1 MPSTAHNRLE
11 ALPAALPRTQPADPV
26 RKPIVPIRFQRASTL
41 TLGWNNILQ
50 LLSALLDPVVLVLS
64 LWATAVLAEG
74 ALTPPYLIL
83 SLVVF
88 SLTVPGTS
96 RLKLTGWYLAR
107 SIAFDWGIV
116 AALLLFFGYASG
128 YLYVFDPQPVLLW
141 LLFAPTAQFAANVAL
156 RRLSPAIL
164 ELQGEPRRVVI
175 VGVNDAGTM
184 LAHELRD
191 NPYSGSSLLG
201 FFDDRLDDRSPRP
214 RDVPRLGTLG
224 DLPKFIESERIGAIY
239 VSLPMAA
246 QPRILQ
252 LLDAL
257 GDTTVSIHFV
267 PDIFVTEL
275 VQGRLDTIG
284 SIPIVTVCE
293 SPFSGTNGIVKRV
306 SDIVFATLILIL
318 ISPLMLLIAAA
329 VKLSSPGPVIFQQ
342 RRYGLNG
349 EEILVSKFRSMTVC
363 EDGGD
368 IRQAQRGDKRITP
381 LGAFLRRTSLDEL
394 PQFFDVLQG
403 QMSIVGPRPHA
414 VAHNELYRKVIKGYM
429 IRHKVKPGITGWAQ
443 VNGWR
448 GETET
453 LEKMKM
459 RVDYDLAYLRNWS
472 LRLDIY
478 IILKT
483 VFVVLRD
490 RNAY

>member
-1 MPSTAHNRLE
+1 MPSTAQSRI
-11 ALPAALPRTQPADPV
+11 AAVPQVRPVSALPRPAQH
-26 RKPIVPIRFQRASTL
+26 VPIRFQRATTL

-50 LLSALLDPVVLVLS
+50 LLGALLDPVVLVVS
-64 LWATAVLAEG
+64 LWITGIVAEG

-96 RLKLTGWYLAR
+96 RLRLTGWYLAR
-107 SIAFDWGIV
+107 NIAFDWGIV
-116 AALLLFFGYASG
+116 AGLLLFFGYASS
-128 YLYVFDPQPVLLW
+128 YLFAFEPKPLLLW
-141 LLFAPTAQFAANVAL
+141 MALAPVAQFGANVAL
-156 RRLSPAIL
+156 RRLAPAIL
-164 ELQGEPRRVVI
+164 ALQGEPRRVVI

-184 LAHELRD
+184 LANELTT
-191 NPYSGSSLLG
+191 NPYASNRLLG
-201 FFDDRLDDRSPRP
+201 FFDDRLGDRAVRAAAP
-214 RDVPRLGTLG
+214 PRLGTLD
-224 DLPKFIESERIGAIY
+224 DLPGFVAREHVDAIY
-239 VSLPMAA
+239 ISLPMAA
-246 QPRILQ
+246 QPRIVQ

-267 PDIFVTEL
+267 PDIFLTEL
-275 VQGRLDTIG
+275 VQGRFDSVG
-284 SIPIVTVCE
+284 NIPIVTVCE
-293 SPFSGTNGIVKRV
+293 TPFSGTNGIVKRL

-318 ISPLMLLIAAA
+318 IAPLMALIAIA
-329 VKLSSPGPVIFQQ
+329 VKLSSPGPVIFRQ

-349 EEILVSKFRSMTVC
+349 EEILVSKFRSMRVC
-363 EDGGD
+363 EDGD
-368 IRQAQRGDKRITP
+368 EIRQAQKDDDRITP

-394 PQFFDVLQG
+394 PQFFNVLQG
-403 QMSIVGPRPHA
+403 RMSIVGPRPHA
-414 VAHNELYRKVIKGYM
+414 VAHNEAYRKVIKRYM

-448 GETET
+448 GETES
-453 LEKMKM
+453 LDKMKM

-472 LRLDIY
+472 LRLDVY

-483 VFVVLRD
+483 ILVVLRD

>member
-1 MPSTAHNRLE
+1 MPSTAPSRI
-11 ALPAALPRTQPADPV
+11 ASLPQARPAPSLPRPAHQ
-26 RKPIVPIRFQRASTL
+26 VPIRFQRATAL

-50 LLSALLDPVVLVLS
+50 LLGALLDPAVLVIS
-64 LWATAVLAEG
+64 LWITGVLAEG

-88 SLTVPGTS
+88 SLTMPGTS

-116 AALLLFFGYASG
+116 AGLLLFFGYASS
-128 YLYVFDPQPVLLW
+128 YLFAFEPMPLLLW
-141 LLFAPTAQFAANVAL
+141 MALAPVAQFGANVAL
-156 RRLSPAIL
+156 RRLAPSIL
-164 ELQGEPRRVVI
+164 ALQGEPRRVVI
-175 VGVNDAGTM
+175 VGINEAGTM
-184 LAHELRD
+184 LANELTS
-191 NPYSGSSLLG
+191 NPYAANRLLG
-201 FFDDRLDDRSPRP
+201 FFDDRLADRVVRGPIP
-214 RDVPRLGTLG
+214 PRLGTL
-224 DLPKFIESERIGAIY
+224 DELPRFVAAERIDAIY
-239 VSLPMAA
+239 ISLPMAA
-246 QPRILQ
+246 QPRIVQ

-267 PDIFVTEL
+267 PDIFLTEL
-275 VQGRLDTIG
+275 VQGRFDSVG
-284 SIPIVTVCE
+284 NIPIVTVCE

-306 SDIVFATLILIL
+306 SDVILATLILIL
-318 ISPLMLLIAAA
+318 IAPLMALIALA
-329 VKLSSPGPVIFQQ
+329 VKLTSPGPVIFRQ

-349 EEILVSKFRSMTVC
+349 EEILVSKFRSMRVC
-363 EDGGD
+363 EDGEE
-368 IRQAQRGDKRITP
+368 IRQAQKDDDRITP

-394 PQFFDVLQG
+394 PQFFNVLQG
-403 QMSIVGPRPHA
+403 RMSIVGPRPHA
-414 VAHNELYRKVIKGYM
+414 VAHNELYRKVIKRYM

-448 GETET
+448 GETES
-453 LEKMKM
+453 LDKMKM

-472 LRLDIY
+472 LRLDLY

-483 VFVVLRD
+483 ILVVLRD

>member
-1 MPSTAHNRLE
+1 MPSTAYHRLQRP
-11 ALPAALPRTQPADPV
+11 PAGLPRNMAGAPP
-26 RKPIVPIRFQRASTL
+26 RPRLVPIRFQRASTL
-41 TLGWNNILQ
+41 TLGWNNILH
-50 LLSALLDPVVLVLS
+50 LLGSLLDPMVLVLS
-64 LWATAVLAEG
+64 LWATSIHAEG

-88 SLTVPGTS
+88 SLTVPGAS
-96 RLKLTGWYLAR
+96 RLRLTGWYLAR

-128 YLYVFDPQPVLLW
+128 YLFAFAPAPILLW
-141 LLFAPTAQFAANVAL
+141 ILLVPVVQFAANVAL

-175 VGVNDAGTM
+175 VGINDAGTM
-184 LAHELRD
+184 LARELKD
-191 NPYSGSSLLG
+191 SPYSGSRLLG
-201 FFDDRLDDRSPRP
+201 FFDDRLDDRNPRP
-214 RDVPRLGTLG
+214 PGVPRLGTLG
-224 DLPKFIESERIGAIY
+224 DLPQFIARERIGAIY
-239 VSLPMAA
+239 ISLPMAA
-246 QPRILQ
+246 QPRIVQ

-275 VQGRLDTIG
+275 VQGRVDAIG

-293 SPFSGTNGIVKRV
+293 SPFSGTNGIVKRI
-306 SDIVFATLILIL
+306 SDIAFATLILIL
-318 ISPLMLLIAAA
+318 ISPLMLAIAAA
-329 VKLSSPGPVIFQQ
+329 VRLSSPGPVIFRQ

-368 IRQAQRGDKRITP
+368 IRQAQKDDKRITP

-394 PQFFDVLQG
+394 PQFFNVLQG
-403 QMSIVGPRPHA
+403 RMSIVGPRPHA

-448 GETET
+448 GETDT

-478 IILKT
+478 IIVKT

>member
-1 MPSTAHNRLE
+1 MSSTAPGRIARLT
-11 ALPAALPRTQPADPV
+11 PGKPPDAAIAAPSAQVA
-26 RKPIVPIRFQRASTL
+26 PIRFQRASTL
-41 TLGWNNILQ
+41 TLGWNNGLQ
-50 LLSALLDPVVLVLS
+50 LIGALLDPIILVLS
-64 LWATAVLAEG
+64 LWAVGFYAEG
-74 ALTPPYLIL
+74 AVTPPYLIL

-88 SLTVPGTS
+88 SLTVPGSS
-96 RLKLTGWYLAR
+96 RLRLTGWYLAR
-107 SIAFDWGIV
+107 SIAFDWVII

-128 YLYVFDPQPVLLW
+128 YLYAFEPFPLLLW
-141 LLFAPTAQFAANVAL
+141 MSTAPAAQFAANVAL
-156 RRLSPAIL
+156 RRLSPSIL
-164 ELQGEPRRVVI
+164 ALQGEPQRVVI
-175 VGVNDAGTM
+175 VGINDAGTA
-184 LAHELRD
+184 LAQELRN
-191 NPYSGSSLLG
+191 NPYSASRLLG
-201 FFDDRLDDRSPRP
+201 FFDDRLGDRGQRAANP
-214 RDVPRLGTLG
+214 PRLGTLD
-224 DLPKFIESERIGAIY
+224 DLPQFVAKERVESIY
-239 VSLPMAA
+239 ISLPMAA

-267 PDIFVTEL
+267 PDIFLTEL
-275 VQGRLDTIG
+275 VQGRFDSVG
-284 SIPIVTVCE
+284 SVPIVTVCE

-306 SDIVFATLILIL
+306 SDVVFAALILIL
-318 ISPLMLLIAAA
+318 ISPLMLLIAAG
-329 VKLSSPGPVIFQQ
+329 VKLSSPGPVIFRQ

-349 EEILVSKFRSMTVC
+349 DEILVSKFRSMTVC
-363 EDGGD
+363 EDGD
-368 IRQAQRGDKRITP
+368 EIRQAQKEDKRITP
-381 LGAFLRRTSLDEL
+381 FGAFLRRTSLDEL
-394 PQFFDVLQG
+394 PQFFNVLQG
-403 QMSIVGPRPHA
+403 RMSIVGPRPHA
-414 VAHNELYRKVIKGYM
+414 VAHNELYRKVIKRYM

-448 GETET
+448 GETES